1 MKGQLLRLGI
11 LVSGRGSNMEAI
23 IKAGEEGKLKAEVVA
38 VISDWAEAPALAK
51 AKDKNIPAYY
61 IDPKGFNGKE
71 EYEEELIRIFQ
82 LHKVDLIVLA
92 GFMRLLSSR
101 FLGRYKNK
109 VINIHPSLLPSFP
122 GLDPQKKAID
132 YGVKLSGCTVHFVDE
147 GMDTGPIILQRA
159 VPVLN
164 GDDEQSLSDRI
175 LVEEHDLYW
184 RAIQMIA
191 EDKITI
197 QNRKVV
203 LKEE

>member
-1 MKGQLLRLGI
+1 
-11 LVSGRGSNMEAI
+11 
-23 IKAGEEGKLKAEVVA
+23 
-38 VISDWAEAPALAK
+38 
-51 AKDKNIPAYY
+51 
-61 IDPKGFNGKE
+61 
-71 EYEEELIRIFQ
+71 
-82 LHKVDLIVLA
+82 
-92 GFMRLLSSR
+92 
-101 FLGRYKNK
+101 
-109 VINIHPSLLPSFP
+109 
-122 GLDPQKKAID
+122 
-132 YGVKLSGCTVHFVDE
+132 VDE

>member
-38 VISDWAEAPALAK
+38 VISDRAEAPALAK